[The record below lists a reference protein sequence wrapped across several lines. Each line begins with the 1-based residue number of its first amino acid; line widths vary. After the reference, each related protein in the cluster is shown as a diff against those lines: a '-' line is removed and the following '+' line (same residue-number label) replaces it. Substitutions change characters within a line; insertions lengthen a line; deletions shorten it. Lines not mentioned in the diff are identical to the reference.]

1 MADGKKEPVQQVAP
15 IGQTAGIMAG
25 RIGAAALAGAVVE
38 LAVVAPVNEELLI
51 TVGLQ
56 PFLVENA

>member
-1 MADGKKEPVQQVAP
+1 MADGKKEPVQLVAP
-15 IGQTAGIMAG
+15 IGRTEGIMAG

-38 LAVVAPVNEELLI
+38 LAEVAPVNEELLI
-51 TVGLQ
+51 AVGLQ